1 MYLEQGKRI
10 AEQLIGRLLSI
21 RQEFESARRQL
32 DTLRSQSTQ
41 RSDPENDVTIE
52 LEADI
57 EQMRVK
63 IVRMEEVIGEGETRT
78 VFDDAKRDPFLAA
91 RLSAH
96 GIRERLMSRIQ
107 ARKFELSKLEQHSGR
122 PALGQLLHSV

>member
-1 MYLEQGKRI
+1 M
-10 AEQLIGRLLSI
+10 
-21 RQEFESARRQL
+21 
-32 DTLRSQSTQ
+32 Q
-41 RSDPENDVTIE
+41 RSDPENDATIE
-52 LEADI
+52 LEGNI

-78 VFDDAKRDPFLAA
+78 VFNDAKRDPFLAA

-96 GIRERLMSRIQ
+96 GIRERLMNRIQ

-122 PALGQLLHSV
+122 PSLGQLLHSIYAHSDI

>member
-1 MYLEQGKRI
+1 M
-10 AEQLIGRLLSI
+10 
-21 RQEFESARRQL
+21 
-32 DTLRSQSTQ
+32 Q
-41 RSDPENDVTIE
+41 RSDPENDATTE
-52 LEADI
+52 LEGNI

-63 IVRMEEVIGEGETRT
+63 IMRMEEVIGEGETRT

-122 PALGQLLHSV
+122 PALGQILQSIWLRADI